1 MSTAT
6 RPTSKHPRNSQFA
19 SVWLEF
25 LGSMNLAITL
35 LVAIAVASV
44 VGAVLQQNQA
54 YQDYVIKFGPFWF
67 AVFDRPGLFNVYGA
81 GWFMLILTFLVV
93 STSVCI
99 YRTRG
104 TASVTGSLPSATRMT
119 GGGGAFQASA
129 YSARCQRWSAVL
141 YKQ

>member
-25 LGSMNLAITL
+25 PGSMNLAITL

-44 VGAVLQQNQA
+44 VGTVLQQNQA

-99 YRTRG
+99 YRTR
-104 TASVTGSLPSATRMT
+104 VQRQSLE
-119 GGGGAFQASA
+119 AFH
-129 YSARCQRWSAVL
+129 QRRDDRWRRSL
-141 YKQ
+141 SGICIFR